1 MENIK
6 QVFICQLDH
15 HLWDKG
21 ETVDSG
27 RMGDDIEAE
36 PIENEG
42 VVAPVAEE
50 VSVVFLEVLVEVSS
64 LKVTREVIFLLFFE
78 ILLLRVDY
86 VIYINAYSGKG
97 GGARRY
103 WIFTYEKIR
112 DI

>member
-1 MENIK
+1 
-6 QVFICQLDH
+6 
-15 HLWDKG
+15 
-21 ETVDSG
+21 
-27 RMGDDIEAE
+27 MGDDIEAE

-50 VSVVFLEVLVEVSS
+50 VSVALLEVLVEVSS

-86 VIYINAYSGKG
+86 VIYINAYSGKY

>member
-1 MENIK
+1 
-6 QVFICQLDH
+6 
-15 HLWDKG
+15 
-21 ETVDSG
+21 
-27 RMGDDIEAE
+27 MGDDIEAE

-50 VSVVFLEVLVEVSS
+50 VSVALLEVLVEVSS
-64 LKVTREVIFLLFFE
+64 LKVIFLLFFE

-112 DI
+112 DIKGIKIPCVQVARSFKIQQTFCHRLKFNK